1 LLAIYSQN
9 ALDTEIKRFKIM
21 GLLKF
26 SIAIIRPKFKLNHQI
41 STHGSNRVA
50 KNTKGFLKFLL
61 SCKLACSQNLAKFH
75 VDHRHFCF
83 KTKVPKKSLHSRFG
97 TLISNT
103 IVHWWLRHKLYV
115 FRNAEIFNFYFSQK
129 NCKGVAWVYLLLR
142 YIVQVWIKIYYL
154 F

>member
-1 LLAIYSQN
+1 
-9 ALDTEIKRFKIM
+9 M